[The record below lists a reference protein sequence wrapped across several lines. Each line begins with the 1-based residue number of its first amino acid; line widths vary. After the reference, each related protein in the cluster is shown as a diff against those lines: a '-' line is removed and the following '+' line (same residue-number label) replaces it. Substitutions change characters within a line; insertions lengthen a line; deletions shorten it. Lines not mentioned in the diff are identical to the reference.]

1 MDMKIFHKML
11 PAMQMNSVKNE
22 RASLAEYAK
31 ASPGEDDTQLLQLM
45 THHGRLGFIL
55 QDL

>member
-1 MDMKIFHKML
+1 MDVKIFHKML

-31 ASPGEDDTQLLQLM
+31 ASPGEDDTQLLQLT